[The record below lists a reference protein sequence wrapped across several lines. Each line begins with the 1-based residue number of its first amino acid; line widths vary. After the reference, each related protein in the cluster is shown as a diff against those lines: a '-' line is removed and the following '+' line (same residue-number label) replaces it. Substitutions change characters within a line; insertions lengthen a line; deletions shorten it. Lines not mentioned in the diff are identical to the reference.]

1 LEFGNIILT
10 LHNNTSRVINF
21 EHKSNLRQELNCV
34 MKQTII
40 ILLIIL
46 MMGLIGLLIYTLIPE
61 KSIPKNARITKILV
75 LKNQRKLILFENDQ
89 EIKTYKIS
97 LGFQPIGHKQFEG
110 DGKTPE
116 GLYTINDK
124 NSKSAY
130 HLNLGI
136 SYPNEKD
143 KAYANSKNKNPGGD
157 IKIHGLKNNMINI
170 GKLHRFKDWTLGCIA
185 LTNSEIE
192 ELFNHV
198 EKGTPIEIRK

>member
-1 LEFGNIILT
+1 
-10 LHNNTSRVINF
+10 
-21 EHKSNLRQELNCV
+21 

-46 MMGLIGLLIYTLIPE
+46 MIGLIGLLIYTLIPE

-75 LKNQRKLILFENDQ
+75 LKSQRKLILFEND
-89 EIKTYKIS
+89 EEVKTYKIS

-116 GLYTINDK
+116 GLYTINNK
-124 NSKSAY
+124 NPNSAY
-130 HLNLGI
+130 HLNLGV

-143 KAYANSKNKNPGGD
+143 KAFALSKNNNAGGD
-157 IKIHGLKNNMINI
+157 IKIHGLKNNLMNI
-170 GKLHRFKDWTLGCIA
+170 GKFHRFKDWTFGCIA
-185 LTNSEIE
+185 LANSEIE

-198 EKGTPIEIRK
+198 EIGTPIEIRK

>member
-1 LEFGNIILT
+1 
-10 LHNNTSRVINF
+10 
-21 EHKSNLRQELNCV
+21 
-34 MKQTII
+34 
-40 ILLIIL
+40 
-46 MMGLIGLLIYTLIPE
+46 MMGLIGLLMYTLIPE
-61 KSIPKNARITKILV
+61 KPIPKNARITKILV
-75 LKNQRKLILFENDQ
+75 LKSQRKLILFENDE

-97 LGFQPIGHKQFEG
+97 LGFQPLGHKQFEG

-116 GLYTINDK
+116 GIYSINDK
-124 NSKSAY
+124 NPKSAY

-143 KAYANSKNKNPGGD
+143 KAYATSKNKSPGGD
-157 IKIHGLKNNMINI
+157 IKIHGLKNNMMNI
-170 GKLHRFKDWTLGCIA
+170 GELHRFKDWTLGCIA